1 MVEEKK
7 SCDTT
12 TTKQHG
18 AGQQSSA
25 ERKHSDAPSLFHG
38 IMRSLGFMAVLY
50 AVLLVLSAVVTPH
63 NPVVTLGLHFPNQFD
78 YTLLDR
84 NSLDL
89 IFVGDSSA
97 QSSFAPE
104 LIEQRIGIRSYNSA
118 RPLQKLAES
127 DEIANDTFNYHH
139 TKVVVAETNNFFH
152 RTGVRMVMQDVGRRV
167 CPLLRYHSNWKL
179 IATGHMDDNPQGI
192 APHMGYKKKDQ
203 VVPYKGGDYM
213 KDKGNKIS
221 LTPIAEYYLN
231 DLKKSCEEHGAKLVL
246 VSAPNA
252 REFTFA
258 RHVELERWAKK
269 NGVAYYDMNDPSSK
283 VGIDW
288 SVDSRDG
295 GTHLNFTGATKA
307 SNWLADRL
315 YADLGIGHEPT
326 GDQK

>member
-1 MVEEKK
+1 MIEEKK
-7 SCDTT
+7 NRDMATDA
-12 TTKQHG
+12 QN
-18 AGQQSSA
+18 ADGQQPSA
-25 ERKHSDAPSLFHG
+25 EGGNSNAPSLLHG
-38 IMRSLGFMAVLY
+38 IVRSLGFMAVLY
-50 AVLLVLSAVVTPH
+50 AVLLVLSAVVTPR
-63 NPVVTLGLHFPNQFD
+63 NPVVTLGLHFPSQFD
-78 YTLLDR
+78 YTQLDR

-104 LIEQRIGIRSYNSA
+104 IIEERTGVHSYNSA

-127 DEIANDTFNYHH
+127 VEIADDTFNYHH
-139 TKVVVAETNNFFH
+139 TKIVVAETNNFFH
-152 RTGVRMVMQDVGRRV
+152 RTGIRMVMQDIGRRV
-167 CPLLRYHSNWKL
+167 CPLLRYHNNWKL
-179 IATGHMDDNPQGI
+179 IAGGHMNDNPIGL
-192 APHMGYKKKDQ
+192 APHMGYKKKNH

-231 DLKKSCEEHGAKLVL
+231 DLKKSCEEHGAILVL

-252 REFTFA
+252 REFSFA
-258 RHVELERWAKK
+258 RHVELARWAKK
-269 NGVAYYDMNDPSSK
+269 NGVKYYDMNMPSSK

-295 GTHLNFTGATKA
+295 GTHLNFAGATKA

-315 YADLGIGHEPT
+315 YADFGIGHEPA
-326 GDQK
+326 KEK